1 MIEIKNFSKSYSD
14 VCVFNDFNLN
24 LEEGKI
30 TCILGESGS
39 GKTTLLNAVSGLIK
53 YGGSISPVKCS
64 YVFQQS
70 RLVPNL
76 TVYGNLKL
84 VCTDEKKIANILE
97 RVHLTDKA
105 QSYPIKLSGGQ
116 AQRVALARAFLY
128 NSEMILMDEPF
139 SALDLKL
146 KIEMTELFFEIW
158 REDKRTALFVT
169 HDIDEAAKVAQ
180 RIVVIEKGKAVYD
193 KTLSDGLPRSS
204 ENAEELR
211 RELLSVLL

>member
-1 MIEIKNFSKSYSD
+1 MIEIKNFSKSYSE
-14 VCVFNDFNLN
+14 VCVFKDFNLN
-24 LEEGKI
+24 LEDGKI

-53 YGGSISPVKCS
+53 YEGSISPVKCS
-64 YVFQQS
+64 YVFQQP

-84 VCTDEKKIANILE
+84 VCGNEDKIANMLG
-97 RVHLTDKA
+97 RVHLTEKA
-105 QSYPIKLSGGQ
+105 QSYPVKLSGGQ

-128 NSEMILMDEPF
+128 ESEAILMDEPF

-146 KIEMTELFFEIW
+146 KKEMTELFFEIW

-169 HDIDEAAKVAQ
+169 HDVDEAASVAQ
-180 RIVVIEKGKAVYD
+180 RIVVISGGKSVYD
-193 KTLSDGLPRSS
+193 KTLPDGVPRSTADA
-204 ENAEELR
+204 ENLR
-211 RELLSVLL
+211 RDLLTVLL